1 MLPRSIPI
9 KLRRNGRGRRRRSVH
24 RHQHRCRRKSVRVPL
39 LGHVRLGMLLEVIAA
54 AKLLSAGL
62 ARVRPDSGVDALVA
76 GQLLVPGEGLAA
88 GRFVALE
95 RALSCRN

>member
-1 MLPRSIPI
+1 
-9 KLRRNGRGRRRRSVH
+9 
-24 RHQHRCRRKSVRVPL
+24 
-39 LGHVRLGMLLEVIAA
+39 MLLEVIAA
-54 AKLLSAGL
+54 AKLLAAGL